1 MRKIVFFAFFLL
13 LPFMALSAASA
24 DDKATSAQE
33 LVDKAIAHYKEVG
46 FDKAAQSFNDK
57 NGPYVDG
64 EFYVIIFTK
73 DGIFKT
79 HAINPKLVDNPAL
92 PKLKDVNGKTILTEM
107 VNAGVNNPQGGW
119 AEYTWTNPATKKL
132 APKKTFVR
140 EYDNLLF
147 GVGYYE

>member
-1 MRKIVFFAFFLL
+1 MKKIGLVVLFLL
-13 LPFMALSAASA
+13 LPFMTLSVASA
-24 DDKATSAQE
+24 STKAETAQA
-33 LVDKAIAHYKEVG
+33 LVEKAIAHYKDVG

-73 DGIFKT
+73 EGIFKT

-92 PKLKDVNGKTILTEM
+92 PKLKDVNGKVILTEM

-119 AEYTWTNPATKKL
+119 AEYTWTNPETKKL
-132 APKKTFVR
+132 APKKTFVK